1 MKFLPAQ
8 LLAFLRNRRSQRNVM
23 ALLRFLL
30 LLAGVIVAYSLLFHY
45 IMDWEG
51 REYSWVTGFYWT
63 LTVMST
69 LGFGDIT
76 FTSDVGRVYSIFVL
90 LSGIV
95 FLLVLLP
102 FTFIQFF
109 YGPWL
114 EAHEAAR
121 APRSA
126 PHSLVGHVILTHYDS
141 VAAAVIAKL
150 QQQQQPY
157 VLLAAE
163 QAEALRLHD
172 AGLNVVLGDL
182 DQPETYEAVHVA
194 QAALVATT
202 ASDAVNANVAATVR
216 EITATVPVIATAD
229 SAASVDILGLA
240 GSSHVLHL
248 PEMLGASLARRVIG
262 GDAMAHVIGRF
273 DQLLIAEAN
282 ALRTPLV
289 GKTLRENRLSELG
302 VSVVGVWERGRF
314 EPARP
319 DTRISDNTVLV
330 LAGSAEQL
338 QNYDEHF
345 CIYNVS
351 GAPAVI
357 IGGGRI
363 GLSTARALAERGVDY
378 RIVEQRADRVG
389 RSDRYVV
396 GNAAELEVLQAAG
409 IMTAPTVVIT
419 TNDDNTNIYLTLYC
433 RRLRPDI
440 QIVSRATL
448 ERNLPTL
455 HRAGAD
461 FVMSHTSMGANAV
474 MNLLQRSATLMLA
487 EGLDVFK
494 VRVPEALAGRVLATT
509 TIRRDTGCSVI
520 AIHGPEGLQINPP
533 ATAVLPADREIVLIG
548 TAASEAAF
556 YRTYVAS

>member
-1 MKFLPAQ
+1 MKFLPSQ
-8 LLAFLRNRRSQRNVM
+8 LLYFLRSRRSQRNVM

-30 LLAGVIVAYSLLFHY
+30 VLVGVIVLYSVLFHY
-45 IMDWEG
+45 IMAWEG
-51 REYSWVTGFYWT
+51 RQHTWVTGLYWT

-76 FTSDVGRVYSIFVL
+76 FESDLGRVFSIIVL

-109 YGPWL
+109 YAPWL

-121 APRSA
+121 APRSV
-126 PHSLVGHVILTHYDS
+126 PGSLSGHVILTQYDP
-141 VAAAVIAKL
+141 VAAAVITKL
-150 QQQQQPY
+150 TQQQQPY
-157 VLLAAE
+157 ALLVSG
-163 QAEALRLHD
+163 QTDALRLHD
-172 AGLNVVLGDL
+172 AGLNVVLGDV
-182 DQPETYEAVHVA
+182 DKPETYEAVQVA
-194 QAALVATT
+194 QAALVVTT

-216 EITATVPVIATAD
+216 EVTATVPVIATAD
-229 SAASVDILGLA
+229 NAASVDILTLA

-248 PEMLGASLARRVIG
+248 ADMLGASLARRVIG
-262 GDAMAHVIGRF
+262 GDAMTHVIGRF
-273 DQLLIAEAN
+273 DQLLIAEAT

-319 DTRISDNTVLV
+319 DTRISSNTVLV

-357 IGGGRI
+357 IGGGRV
-363 GLSTARALAERGVDY
+363 GLATARALAERSVDY
-378 RIVEQRADRVG
+378 RIVEQDGQRVG

-409 IMTAPTVVIT
+409 IMTAPTVIIT

-433 RRLRPDI
+433 RRLRPDL

-461 FVMSHTSMGANAV
+461 FVMSHTSMAANAV
-474 MNLLQRSATLMLA
+474 LNVLQRSTTVMLA

-494 VRVPEALAGRVLATT
+494 VRVPASLAGQALSSTS
-509 TIRRDTGCSVI
+509 IRPDTGCSVI
-520 AIHGPEGLQINPP
+520 AIHDPSGLCINPP
-533 ATAVLPADREIVLIG
+533 PTAVLPPDGEIVLIG

-556 YRTYVAS
+556 YRAFGAA